1 MVKMFMNMTRGV
13 LIGLL
18 SKIIEIVGTGAEW
31 EGSMES
37 QHTPSKS
44 TSGGLR
50 RRKKNKQRKKFFRNL
65 KEEIKVAWASKKAEI
80 DAELELEKQK
90 KNSVSF
96 TLDGNDVLTDEE
108 VELNNREFAE
118 IGYRQVIA
126 IITAHETED
135 VDLIGVS
142 MADTMADHDSA
153 FAGLVVACGSLISL
167 SKTLKENVNENL
179 DLRNLL
185 MEMQSD
191 NLKEIHIAK
200 AVNSVYPPNKPKE

>member
-18 SKIIEIVGTGAEW
+18 SKTIEIVGTGAEW
-31 EGSMES
+31 ERNMES

-44 TSGGLR
+44 TSDGP
-50 RRKKNKQRKKFFRNL
+50 RKRKKFFRTL
-65 KEEIKVAWASKKAEI
+65 KEEIRSEWAIKKAKI

-96 TLDGNDVLTDEE
+96 TLDGDDTLTKEE

-118 IGYRQVIA
+118 IGYRQVLA
-126 IITAHETED
+126 IITAHEADD
-135 VDLIGVS
+135 VDLIGVA

-153 FAGLVVACGSLISL
+153 FAGLIVACGSLISL
-167 SKTLKENVNENL
+167 SKTLRAEVHESL

-200 AVNSVYPPNKPKE
+200 AVNDGYPPNNPKE